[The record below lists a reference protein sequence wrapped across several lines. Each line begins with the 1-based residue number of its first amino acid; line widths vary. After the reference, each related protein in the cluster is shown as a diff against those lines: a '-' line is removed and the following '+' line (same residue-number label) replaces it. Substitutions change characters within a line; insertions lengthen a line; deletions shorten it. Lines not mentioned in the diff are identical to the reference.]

1 MILQLCQEEFWN
13 LYEFIVEIK
22 KIHKYPLTFMV
33 YVEKFKIKMYEWEE
47 NCLPQTLKIDGKVFK
62 KFVEYI
68 QDNFI
73 SIFYLS
79 EDT

>member
-1 MILQLCQEEFWN
+1 
-13 LYEFIVEIK
+13 
-22 KIHKYPLTFMV
+22 MV